1 MVGFIGQPRLVGD
14 CGPPAVRAVP
24 PKRGAIMSEET
35 DPSQG
40 AAEQERELREHE
52 REARER
58 ESEERPPIERAQQPP
73 AADQALE
80 ESS

>member
-1 MVGFIGQPRLVGD
+1 
-14 CGPPAVRAVP
+14 
-24 PKRGAIMSEET
+24 MSEET